1 MAWTRGRRMS
11 ASISNTRCP
20 ACAKLIARLVAT
32 SVLPSPGPVLVTTR
46 LREPSSAD
54 ENSTLVRTARTA
66 SAKFG
71 GTPLLMSGSW
81 PLHELGLRAGTIP
94 SDARPR

>member
-1 MAWTRGRRMS
+1 MS
-11 ASISNTRCP
+11 ASISSTRCP
-20 ACAKLIARLVAT
+20 ACARLMARLVAT

-46 LREPSSAD
+46 LREPSSVD
-54 ENSTLVRTARTA
+54 ENRTLVRMARIA

-71 GTPLLMSGSW
+71 GTPLLISGSE
-81 PLHELGLRAGTIP
+81 PVHEFGLSAGTMP